1 MDQPVHRHG
10 GSEVLTPAVA
20 AGTFRVT
27 VDTGGTFCDF
37 VVLDESSGRYRI
49 HKVPSTPDDPSRAVL
64 EGLRLIAAEGI
75 DPAGIRFFSHGTT
88 VATNALLEEHG
99 ARTGLV
105 LTRGFRGIYETM
117 EQSRPFGPSL
127 FDLGYKKPSLLA
139 PERATVEVNERVSAR
154 GEVVEELDESSVA
167 GAIATLEAEGVEAV
181 AICLLFS
188 FMDPGHERAVAA
200 ALRRAHPEWWV
211 TASSELLP
219 QIREYY
225 RLNTTVINAYVSPV
239 LGRYIERLE
248 VELDKLEVAAGRR
261 FTMQSNGGSAPLGS
275 TPERAVGTILSGPAG
290 GVTAGL
296 ALARAAGIPNAI
308 TFDMGGTSCDVALIH
323 AGEPVITGRGTVEG
337 RHIALP
343 MLDINTVSAGGGTI
357 ADVDEQGVLRVGP
370 QSAGAVPGPACY
382 SRGGQQATVTD
393 ANVVLGYL
401 NPRSLLAGDMDVDA
415 GAAERVVRERIAEP
429 LGIDLLRAADGIV
442 KVVNVKM
449 GEAIKAI
456 STERGFDLRDFTLVP
471 FGGAGPIH
479 ACQIALDLGIPR
491 VLVPPIPG
499 ATSALGLL
507 LSDVKHDHLRSR
519 LCDVEA
525 LDVADANEI
534 FDQMSADARGQLE
547 AEGFSDE
554 QTRLRYFLDMRYA
567 GQGYENPVPVDAVPM
582 SAEDLVRYR
591 ARFDDIHKLCHGHAA
606 PGQPVEIVNYRVEAV
621 GLVPPVQL
629 ATIERATGASAAEA
643 LVGERQALFTAVS
656 SQPIPVPV
664 YSREALRAGHRME
677 GPAIIEQYDSTTVIC
692 PGQEVEVDSYGNL
705 VVASRAP
712 GEEGDHQIHRS
723 GAAPDGEVDAVTVEV
738 DAVTV
743 EVVSQSLAGVV
754 QEMQNSLFCTGYS
767 TIIRESRDASCAIM
781 DPSGR
786 VIAQHTVLPLHL
798 GAFPACVQGI
808 LRAYGPEEM
817 SDGDSFVINHP
828 YEGGSPHATD
838 VAVISPI
845 LVDGELFGFSGT
857 IAHKTDIGGLVPG
870 TNSGQARELFHEGLM
885 LPAVRLYHSSRLVRD
900 VEAIIRANSR
910 TPELVVGDLRGQVGA
925 TVLGND
931 RVQAL
936 CAKYGKETLRKA
948 AEGLFEQTERQVRA
962 AVASWPD
969 GTYEGETWLHDD
981 GIESGKPVRL
991 PVKVTIAGD
1000 RIEFDF
1006 REAADQASGPFNIRP
1021 PLVRAV
1027 CYYAL
1032 KCLIGADLPS
1042 NAGLAAAVDTVFREG
1057 SVLCPLQPAPVNTY
1071 MPVAVATA
1079 EALFDALSHAVPKAR
1094 IAESSNGTNG
1104 TLSHKHMARG
1114 YTTVQY
1120 ELPAGA
1126 IGARAYGDGVSAS
1139 KTHVANGGTM
1149 PVEIIETEF
1158 PVMLERFELIPDSGG
1173 AGRYRG
1179 GLSYMRQY
1187 RMLAE
1192 ATFTT
1197 RGGKQLRPASGREG
1211 GSPGRLARIL
1221 VNPGTPGERQVTGKD
1236 GSVRLAAGEVLRIEQ
1251 AGAGGYGDPR
1261 SRPVDEVLSDVRDGY
1276 VSVQAARDSYGV
1288 VMSRDSGGRLVVDLA
1303 ATGQLRGSPPH
1314 SGESN

>member
-1 MDQPVHRHG
+1 MDQPVHRHERPG
-10 GSEVLTPAVA
+10 LVNPDRT
-20 AGTFRVT
+20 AGPYRVT

-37 VVLDESSGRYRI
+37 VVLDESTGRYRI

-64 EGLRLIAAEGI
+64 EGLALIAAGGVS
-75 DPAGIRFFSHGTT
+75 PASIRFFSHGTT
-88 VATNALLEEHG
+88 VATNALLEERG

-105 LTRGFRGIYETM
+105 VTRGFRGIYETM

-127 FDLGYKKPSLLA
+127 FDLGYRKPSLLA
-139 PERATVEVNERVSAR
+139 PERTTAEVRERIGAQGNVI
-154 GEVVEELDESSVA
+154 EELDESSVQQ
-167 GAIATLEAEGVEAV
+167 AIAALEAEDVEAV
-181 AICLLFS
+181 AVCLLFS
-188 FMDPGHERAVAA
+188 FMDPRHEQSVAA
-200 ALRRAHPEWWV
+200 ALRQAHPEWWV

-225 RLNTTVINAYVSPV
+225 RLSTTVINAYLSPV
-239 LGRYIERLE
+239 LGRYVERLE
-248 VELDKLEVAAGRR
+248 RELDKLAVAPGRR

-275 TPERAVGTILSGPAG
+275 TPQRAAGTILSGPAG

-296 ALARAAGIPNAI
+296 ALARAAGIGNAI

-323 AGEPVITGRGTVEG
+323 DGEPVITGRGTVQG

-357 ADVDEQGVLRVGP
+357 AEVDGQGALRVGP
-370 QSAGAVPGPACY
+370 HSAGAVPGPACY

-393 ANVVLGYL
+393 ADVVLGYL
-401 NPRSLLAGDMDVDA
+401 SPRSLLAGEMTVDA
-415 GAAERVVRERIAEP
+415 GAAERVVHEKIAAP
-429 LGIDLLRAADGIV
+429 LGVDLLRAADGVV

-471 FGGAGPIH
+471 FGGAGPVH

-491 VLVPPIPG
+491 VLVPPVPG

-507 LSDVKHDHLRSR
+507 LSDVKHDHVRSR
-519 LCDVEA
+519 LCDVA
-525 LDVADANEI
+525 VLDVAEANAI
-534 FDQMSADARGQLE
+534 FGQMAADARAQLQ
-547 AEGFSDE
+547 AEGFPPE
-554 QTRLRYFLDMRYA
+554 RIELRYFLDMRYA

-582 SAEDLVRYR
+582 TREELARYR

-606 PGQPVEIVNYRVEAV
+606 PGQPVEVVNYRIEAL
-621 GLVPPVQL
+621 GLVPPVEL
-629 ATIERATGASAAEA
+629 ATIGRAAGQPAAEA
-643 LVGERQALFTAVS
+643 QVGERPALFTALS
-656 SQPIPVPV
+656 AQPVPVPV
-664 YSREALRAGHRME
+664 YAREALRAGHRLE
-677 GPAIIEQYDSTTVIC
+677 GPAIIEQYDATTVVC
-692 PGQEVEVDSYGNL
+692 PGQDLEVDSYGNL
-705 VVASRAP
+705 VITARSPGRAP
-712 GEEGDHQIHRS
+712 S
-723 GAAPDGEVDAVTVEV
+723 AGAAGGGGVDAI
-738 DAVTV
+738 TV

-781 DPSGR
+781 DPTGR

-798 GAFPACVQGI
+798 GAFPACVEGI
-808 LRAYGPEEM
+808 LSSYGP
-817 SDGDSFVINHP
+817 GDMAEGDAFVINHP

-845 LVDGELFGFSGT
+845 LVDGELFGFAGT

-870 TNSGQARELFHEGLM
+870 TNSGQAREIFHEGLL
-885 LPAVRLYHSSRLVRD
+885 LPAVRLYRDWRPVRD
-900 VEAIIRANSR
+900 IEAIVRANSR
-910 TPELVVGDLRGQVGA
+910 TPDLVVGDLRGQAGA
-925 TVLGND
+925 TVLGNT
-931 RVQAL
+931 RVLAL
-936 CAKYGKETLRKA
+936 CAKYGKDTLSKA
-948 AEGLFEQTERQVRA
+948 AVSLFAQTERQVRA
-962 AVASWPD
+962 VVSSWPD

-981 GIESGKPVRL
+981 GIESGAPVHLPVR
-991 PVKVTIAGD
+991 VTIAGD

-1006 REAADQASGPFNIRP
+1006 RGAAGQASGPYNIRP

-1032 KCLIGADLPS
+1032 KCLIGADVPS
-1042 NAGLAAAVDTVFREG
+1042 NAGLAAAVDTAFREG
-1057 SVLCPLQPAPVNTY
+1057 SLLCPVAPGPVNTY

-1079 EALFDALSHAVPKAR
+1079 EALFDALGHAVPKAR

-1104 TLSHKHMARG
+1104 TLSHRRMGRG
-1114 YTTVQY
+1114 YASVQY

-1158 PVMLERFELIPDSGG
+1158 PVVVERFELIPDSGG

-1187 RMLAE
+1187 RMLAD
-1192 ATFTT
+1192 ATFAT
-1197 RGGKQLRPASGREG
+1197 RGGKQLRPAAGREG

-1221 VNPGTPGERQVTGKD
+1221 INPGTPGERQVTGRD
-1236 GSVRLAAGEVLRIEQ
+1236 GNVSLAAGEVLRIEQ

-1261 SRPVDEVLSDVRDGY
+1261 TRPAGAVLSDVRDGY
-1276 VSVQAARDSYGV
+1276 VSVEAARSVYGV
-1288 VMSRDSGGRLVVDLA
+1288 AVTRDSSGRLVADRA
-1303 ATGQLRGSPPH
+1303 ATQKLRASPVPN
-1314 SGESN
+1314 G